1 MIVSQSH
8 SSKSNIKIQ
17 YLRSL
22 VLSEGLPL
30 QKHYFL
36 DSIIL
41 KNIRAYSFH
50 GCLTEEGKIGSE
62 YRIDLKVKANLDKP
76 AKTDEL
82 IDTVDYVHL
91 NRIVKEEM
99 ALRAKLLEHVA
110 DRILDRVIK
119 ELVLVKKV
127 VVKVSKVNPPLGGD
141 VAQVS
146 VKRSKK
152 REGY

>member
-17 YLRSL
+17 YLRPL